1 MLHKK
6 LLSSSIAAVL
16 LAGAA
21 SAQAEISANVT
32 LTTDYILRGISQTG
46 ERGAIQGGFDWSGES
61 GLYAGIW
68 ASNVDFGGEGR
79 GSAEMDY
86 YFGYAGETDGGF
98 GYDVS
103 FIYYDYEGQSEYDYF
118 EYALGVSYADF
129 SVGVNYSPKF
139 GDGGPKY
146 IYYSAGYDMTLTE
159 EFSLGFNIGYT
170 YTDEDDF
177 WEEGEDTYWD
187 YGITLGY
194 SAFELDFA
202 LAFIGT
208 SLNDVDAAD
217 NRVVFSISRE
227 F

>member
-6 LLSSSIAAVL
+6 LLPASIAAAL
-16 LAGAA
+16 LMGAA
-21 SAQAEISANVT
+21 TAQAEISANVT
-32 LTTDYILRGISQTG
+32 LATDYTFRGISQTG

-68 ASNVDFGGEGR
+68 ASNINFGGDA
-79 GSAEMDY
+79 STEMDY
-86 YFGYAGETDGGF
+86 YGGFAGETAGGL
-98 GYDVS
+98 GYDIG
-103 FIYYDYEGQSEYDYF
+103 FIYYDYENESEFDYLEF
-118 EYALGVSYADF
+118 ALGFSYADF
-129 SVGVNYSPKF
+129 SAGVNYSNKF

-146 IYYSAGYDMTLTE
+146 IYYSAGYDMALTE
-159 EFSLGFNIGYT
+159 EFSLGYT

-208 SLNDVDAAD
+208 SLNDVDEAD
-217 NRVVFSISRE
+217 NRVVFSISKE